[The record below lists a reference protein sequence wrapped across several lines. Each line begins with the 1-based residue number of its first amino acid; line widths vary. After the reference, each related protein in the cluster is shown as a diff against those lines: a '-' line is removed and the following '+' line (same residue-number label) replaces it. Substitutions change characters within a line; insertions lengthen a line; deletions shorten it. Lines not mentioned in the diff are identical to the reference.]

1 MEEKQLTFE
10 VINEMSLN
18 ENAIPYKNGLEKEFE
33 YNKKLLK
40 NVTKMDKIQ
49 YYDLIK
55 RQFWIQKQLEKE

>member
-18 ENAIPYKNGLEKEFE
+18 ENSIPYKNGLEKEFE

-49 YYDLIK
+49 YYNLLK
-55 RQFWIQKQLEKE
+55 RQFWVQKQLEKE